1 VPVALVEV
9 EAIPDEELV
18 RHREAHVADREVVDE
33 PPVRAV
39 EEGDG
44 VQRGRRAQGQRL
56 ADVVERQAGVDDV
69 LDEQDVA
76 ALDRCVQVLEQ
87 PDA

>member
-9 EAIPDEELV
+9 EAVADEELV
-18 RHREAHVADREVVDE
+18 RHREAHVADGEIVDE
-33 PPVRAV
+33 SPVGAV

-44 VQRGRRAQGQRL
+44 VQRGRRAQRQRL
-56 ADVVERQAGVDDV
+56 ANVVERQASVDDV

>member
-1 VPVALVEV
+1 MPVALVEV
-9 EAIPDEELV
+9 EPVADEELV
-18 RHREAHVADREVVDE
+18 RHREADVTDREVVDE
-33 PPVRAV
+33 SPVGAV

-44 VQRGRRAQGQRL
+44 VQRRGRAQRQRL
-56 ADVVERQAGVDDV
+56 ADVVERQTRVDDV

-76 ALDRCVQVLEQ
+76 AFDRGVQVLEQ